1 MTGRLG
7 HEPAGIPYPLLQV
20 TIHDRRTRLV
30 LQSPDLDSPWLSDR
44 IGQPRELF
52 GEGRAGESGV
62 VAHANQVVG
71 WDTTSM
77 TRPPSWSRP
86 WPQDPEA

>member
-1 MTGRLG
+1 MGRRE
-7 HEPAGIPYPLLQV
+7 HEPAGKPCPPRQV
-20 TIHDRRTRLV
+20 TIHDRCIRLV
-30 LQSPDLDSPWLSDR
+30 FLSPGLDSPWVSDR
-44 IGQPRELF
+44 IGQPREHF

-71 WDTTSM
+71 QDTTSV

-86 WPQDPEA
+86 WPQAPEA